1 MAINSLNSS
10 GNLVDADGKAAYARE
25 VIPMRIQD
33 EMRVSYT
40 RYAMSVIVGRALP
53 DVRDGL
59 KPVHRRIL
67 YAMYDQNMTPD
78 RRREKCASAV
88 GEVLKKYHPHGDQS
102 VYDALVRMA
111 QDFSMRYRLVDG
123 QGNFGSV
130 DGDAAAAY
138 RYTEARL
145 APLSM
150 ELMRDIESETVDF
163 GPNFSETTTEPTV
176 FPSVYPNLL
185 VNGSSGIAVG
195 MATNIP
201 PHNLGEVCDAV
212 GVLIDNPDAS
222 IADLMAVCP
231 APDFPTAGLI
241 LGTKGANAAYHT
253 GRGSVIMQ
261 ARATIEPFDNG
272 RSAIIITE
280 LPYQVNKATLI
291 ENIAMLA
298 REKRI
303 EGISELRDES
313 DRQGMRIVMEIKRDA
328 NPNVV
333 LNFLYKHTALRTSF
347 GMNMLAIV
355 DGSPK
360 VLTIKSILEAFV
372 RHREDVITRRSKFQL
387 RKAEARAHILEGLRA
402 ILASIDEV
410 IALIRSST
418 SREDARNRL
427 INEGVP
433 AYVDGVLASDGRMVT
448 LSEIQANAVLDMRLG
463 QLTQLDRMKI
473 DDEYADLMKEIER
486 LRGILESTQKVRGI
500 IKADMVRI
508 KKEYGDPRRTQI
520 IQREA
525 QELKPEDLIAEE
537 DVVVTITRDGY
548 IKKLPKDTYNV
559 QGRGGR
565 GKVGLNKKEEDMIEH
580 LFVCSTHHTL
590 LIFTNRGKVYQLR
603 AFEIPTASRQAKGT
617 PIINL
622 LQVEQGEYVTAALN
636 IAEFSDN
643 RFLFMVTQGGTVKKT
658 ALSAYATKLQKGI
671 IAINLEGS
679 DELRFVFQTDGK
691 KEIILASRQG
701 MSVRFNE
708 DKVRAVGRNSI
719 GVTGMRFKTDGDYI
733 VGAVAADEDTQ
744 MLTVSEKGLGKR
756 SQIHDYRLSNR
767 GGTGVI
773 TLKVTEKT
781 GELISLQ
788 SVRDDEELLII
799 TKGGIVIRQ
808 RIDTIR
814 ETGRTAQGVKL
825 INLDNDDSV
834 AAVAKI
840 LQEPEGDEI
849 EAGGADG
856 EQLELSEDAEA
867 ETVEA

>member
-1 MAINSLNSS
+1 MAINTLNGA
-10 GNLVDADGKAAYARE
+10 GNLVDGDGNPAFARE

-40 RYAMSVIVGRALP
+40 RYAMSVIIGRALP

-150 ELMRDIESETVDF
+150 ELMRDIEAETVDF

-201 PHNLGEVCDAV
+201 PHNLGEVCSAV
-212 GVLIDNPDAS
+212 EVLIDNPDAS
-222 IADLMAVCP
+222 IADLMKVCP
-231 APDFPTAGLI
+231 GPDFPTAGLI
-241 LGTKGANAAYHT
+241 LGTKGATSAYHT

-355 DGSPK
+355 DGQPK

-520 IQREA
+520 ISREA

-622 LQVEQGEYVTAALN
+622 LQVDQGEYVTAALN

-719 GVTGMRFKTDGDYI
+719 GVTGMRFKTPGDYI

-825 INLDNDDSV
+825 INLDDTDSV

-840 LQEPEGDEI
+840 LQEPEGDDVE
-849 EAGGADG
+849 GAIDG
-856 EQLELSEDAEA
+856 EQLELSEDAET